1 MTDEVRDISINVVAT
16 RAINSLNKMGQSLD
30 ALNGATGKTDAQ
42 LRQVDRQIAKAA
54 DTAITAAGTMK
65 RLKIELREMS
75 KALTQS
81 NNKNTVMA
89 ARLSTAN
96 KKIAEQAE
104 QIRVAR
110 GLVLALAKQNG
121 ALEASYGAV
130 GRAATAAAT
139 QMTTVNKL
147 QAAFNKAKP
156 LQQNAAGQWNQ
167 GGVTPLSKPGTTP
180 ANPFGLGAPL
190 ALNALGTSAKA
201 ASKSVLDLDL
211 GMENLARSVID
222 PSLRYALYDVSNSFM
237 RLRDAGIA
245 VLRGVI
251 TPGIEFEK
259 NFANVARTSQ
269 IAGRGL
275 DILRDQFLDLQTS
288 MPITSQ
294 ELARIGTLLAQMG
307 VDAANLETVT
317 SVVARFA
324 ATSGVSAEESATS
337 LSRIGQL
344 LDIPAE
350 KYENL
355 ASAILKTGV
364 NAIAT
369 EEQIL
374 RGTTQIASLGKT
386 AGFTNKDI
394 IALSSAMSS
403 LGLRP
408 ELQRS
413 VATSSFTRILTAV
426 RGATEEAQKFG
437 DVMGITGQQFRD
449 AWNEDAYGTY
459 TKLLET
465 IAGSPNAIAI
475 LQDLRL
481 ASQRLTPNLLKMG
494 QAFELFQETQ
504 ADTTQG
510 WNEATEVQRQY
521 DIIAETTAAKVQI
534 MQQAWEEF
542 LIVIGA
548 DAVDLLGEL
557 AAVGRNVLKMLSDL
571 AKNPVSGA
579 FLNLLGIGTFL
590 VTTVAALGVV
600 VATAGAAFLGF
611 RFVMTQLNLTLLKNT
626 TVSQLVN
633 NQLRALTASSNAA
646 GLSFGRTAT
655 AASLLSKALGV
666 ITLLTTPLLFESQ
679 FSAWTRDVT
688 GLGNSYTALEKSITA
703 ALSAQGSGG
712 QLTGLT
718 NALVYRFELADINS
732 DTPIALVETAR
743 ALGSVAGTDWG
754 NLRLLD
760 EELSSLATRNGP
772 EAAIVLS
779 RLRDQ
784 WFASGKTADQFRA
797 AFTDTYAQMSLA
809 PDVLNGVAAS
819 TDEYI
824 ATQEEAG
831 EEELAHTLRLETM
844 AAALSLVTDEYT
856 SAEDALA
863 SFVSAF
869 RSGAGD
875 FFNFGEMLE
884 TAYGEGQGQG
894 GGIRRFARDLETS
907 LVDAGKWA
915 DGISQLAVRGA
926 GALASEFA
934 AQGPSSSAAIREALR
949 LSDKDLSAL
958 EQNMQ
963 DAAFFASEA
972 FAQAFASDNAILAE
986 VYRSMLTVDPS
997 QALSAV
1003 QSVRDAIAS
1012 EGALSS
1018 QELEALAADY
1028 GFELEPIIT
1037 LRPDLDPVLV
1047 QEQINIATTKI
1058 TPMVVPVTSVG
1069 GRGTPITEQLHTWV
1083 VEEAGNTI
1091 EMNVDPNTEEGSWV
1105 LEQWRLSE
1113 YGEPANIQVYLDL
1126 TNAERTLNAFRG
1138 RANSV
1143 TVKVPTVNRAQGGPI
1158 PGYAGGTRAPL
1169 RGPGTSTSD
1178 SILARLSVGEWV
1190 HNAKAVRY
1198 YGPAMMDAINRMQFP
1213 KFATG
1218 GGVGF
1223 GPGNPSVGAGNHYSV
1238 NVVQNYPTTSDPI
1251 RDMKDGAE
1259 AAVAGIWR

>member
-1 MTDEVRDISINVVAT
+1 MTDEVRNISINVVAT
-16 RAINSLNKMGQSLD
+16 RAITSLVRMGTALD
-30 ALNGATGKTDAQ
+30 GLNGATGKTDAQ
-42 LRQVDRQIAKAA
+42 LRQVDKQINKAA
-54 DTAITAAGTMK
+54 DTALVAAKTMARLKQELRDMSKESTRNRNEAK
-65 RLKIELREMS
+65 RL
-75 KALTQS
+75 
-81 NNKNTVMA
+81 A
-89 ARLSTAN
+89 ARLTTAN

-104 QIRVAR
+104 VIRVSR
-110 GLVLALAKQNG
+110 SLIRELSRQNG
-121 ALEASYGAV
+121 ALERSYGAV
-130 GRAATAAAT
+130 GKSASAAAT
-139 QMTTVNKL
+139 QMAAVNKL
-147 QAAFNKAKP
+147 QAA
-156 LQQNAAGQWNQ
+156 
-167 GGVTPLSKPGTTP
+167 
-180 ANPFGLGAPL
+180 
-190 ALNALGTSAKA
+190 
-201 ASKSVLDLDL
+201 SKSTLDLDH

-222 PSLRYALYDVSNSFM
+222 PSLRYALYDVSSSFM

-307 VDAANLETVT
+307 VDAVNLDTVT

-344 LDIPAE
+344 LEIPADQ
-350 KYENL
+350 YENL

-465 IAGSPNAIAI
+465 IADSPNAIAI

-494 QAFELFQETQ
+494 QAFELFGETQ

-510 WNEATEVQRQY
+510 WNEAVEVQRQY
-521 DIIAETTAAKVQI
+521 DIIAQTTAAKVQV

-557 AAVGRNVLKMLSDL
+557 AGVGRNVLKVLTDLS
-571 AKNPVSGA
+571 KNPVSGA
-579 FLNLLGIGTFL
+579 FLNILGVVGFL
-590 VTTVAALGVV
+590 VTAVAALGVV

-626 TVSQLVN
+626 TITGLLTTRMQ
-633 NQLRALTASSNAA
+633 ALNTTTAATGLTMNRTAIAA
-646 GLSFGRTAT
+646 GLLTKALGVLTLVTAPFLFERDLSRLSRTMYGLGNDAKSLERSLSWALSGERTFEFSGLTAT
-655 AASLLSKALGV
+655 AA
-666 ITLLTTPLLFESQ
+666 
-679 FSAWTRDVT
+679 
-688 GLGNSYTALEKSITA
+688 Y
-703 ALSAQGSGG
+703 
-712 QLTGLT
+712 GLT
-718 NALVYRFELADINS
+718 LEGVDKNLPTWIVDMN
-732 DTPIALVETAR
+732 R
-743 ALGSVAGTDWG
+743 ALGAVAGDDWG
-754 NLRLLD
+754 NIKSLD
-760 EELSSLATRNGP
+760 EALAALATQDGPKAAAMLTNLRNKW
-772 EAAIVLS
+772 L
-779 RLRDQ
+779 D
-784 WFASGKTADQFRA
+784 SGKSAEQFRA
-797 AFTDTYAQMSLA
+797 AFTDTYAQFDLA
-809 PDVLNGVAAS
+809 PDVLEGVVAG

-824 ATQEEAG
+824 AAQGEAEEV
-831 EEELAHTLRLETM
+831 ELAHTLRLETM
-844 AAALSLVTDEYT
+844 ASALGLVTDEYI
-856 SAEDALA
+856 SAEDALN

-884 TAYGEGQGQG
+884 TAYGEGEGQG
-894 GGIRRFARDLETS
+894 GGLRRFAKDLETS

-934 AQGPSSSAAIREALR
+934 AQGPSSSAALAEALTFN
-949 LSDKDLSAL
+949 DTDLAAL
-958 EQNMQ
+958 EKSMQ

-1012 EGALSS
+1012 DGALSS
-1018 QELEALAADY
+1018 QELEALALSY
-1028 GFELEPIIT
+1028 GFEIEPIIT

-1047 QEQINIATTKI
+1047 QEQINLASTKV
-1058 TPMVVPVTSVG
+1058 TPMVVPMTSVG
-1069 GRGTPITEQLHTWV
+1069 ARGTPIVDLMKTWV

-1091 EMNVDPNTEEGSWV
+1091 ELNVDPDTEEGARA
-1105 LEQWRLSE
+1105 LEIWRDAE
-1113 YGEPANIQVYLDL
+1113 YEKPANLQVYLDL
-1126 TNAERTLNAFRG
+1126 TAAEKALGAFKG
-1138 RANSV
+1138 RASAMTIKPTIPAPV
-1143 TVKVPTVNRAQGGPI
+1143 TRAQGGPI
-1158 PGYAGGTRAPL
+1158 PGYSGGTRGPI

-1223 GPGNPSVGAGNHYSV
+1223 GPGNPSGGSGADV
-1238 NVVQNYPTTSDPI
+1238 NIQVVQNYPTTVDPI
-1251 RDMKDGAE
+1251 KKLQED
-1259 AAVAGIWR
+1259 AANVLAGIWG